1 MRPVHERFLLAIA
14 LLGLSASTAPGAAGT
29 LIVLNKSDATASL
42 IDLKAGKV
50 VATLPTGRQP
60 HEAAVSPDG
69 KQVIATNYGTREL
82 AGSTL
87 TVIDVPQR
95 RVVKTIEVGAGRRPH
110 GVLFL
115 DKRRAL
121 VTAEGSQALLIVDA
135 MKGVVAAEIPTA
147 QAVSHMVAA
156 SSDGKRAFVTNI
168 GSGTVTA
175 IDLAARKVLA
185 HVATGEGAEGVAVT
199 PNGKEVWVTN
209 RAADTVSVLD
219 ATSLRVVA
227 TLPSAAFPIRVAM
240 TPDGRRALVS
250 NARSGDVAVFDVAA
264 RKEIARMRAPL
275 EARSS
280 EGRLLSF
287 AGSTPIGVLI
297 HQDGKKAYVAH
308 ANADAIAVFD
318 LAKLEFAGTLPAGR
332 EPDGMAL
339 SPLPRD

>member
-1 MRPVHERFLLAIA
+1 MLERFLIAIA
-14 LLGLSASTAPGAAGT
+14 VLCLPASAPANAEGT

-42 IDLKAGKV
+42 IELKSGKV

-69 KQVIATNYGTREL
+69 KRVMATNYGTREL

-87 TVIDVPQR
+87 TVMDIPGR
-95 RVVKTIEVGAGRRPH
+95 RVAKTIEVGSGRRPH

-121 VTAEGSQALLIVDA
+121 VTAEGTQALLVVDA
-135 MKGVVAAEIPTA
+135 MKGVVEAEIATG

-156 SSDGKRAFVTNI
+156 TPDGRRAFVTNI

-185 HVATGEGAEGVAVT
+185 HVATGEGAEGVVVT
-199 PNGKEVWVTN
+199 PDGKEVWVTN

-219 ATSLRVVA
+219 AVSLQVMA
-227 TLPSAAFPIRVAM
+227 ALPSASFPIRVAI

-287 AGSTPIGVLI
+287 AGGTPIGILI
-297 HQDGKKAYVAH
+297 HPDGQRAYVAH

-318 LAKLEFAGTLPAGR
+318 LRKLEFAGTLPAGR
-332 EPDGMAL
+332 EPDGMAF
-339 SPLPRD
+339 SALPRN